1 MTHVKLREAKVA
13 AGNGQATSKLFVT
26 FPAVPS
32 TKSGHSVIN
41 TEIICSL
48 VQIKPSFKKRSA

>member
-32 TKSGHSVIN
+32 TKSGNSVID
-41 TEIICSL
+41 TEMICNL
-48 VQIKPSFKKRSA
+48 VQIKP